1 MDEKERP
8 KMKQAIGLR
17 FIPNGPIS
25 YFEKNETNYQVAD
38 KVIVKQGD
46 YQEFGEVVIASVA
59 CQEEDVLQSAC
70 LIQRKATIEDLLR
83 HDETSQDAAEALKT
97 AKQEANRFKM
107 DMKIVGSIYSFDRQ
121 KLTFL
126 FSSPKRI
133 DFRAF
138 VRELATVF
146 RVRIELRQIGARDES
161 KYLGGIGPCGRTL
174 CCSTFLADFFPVS
187 IRMAKNQGLSLNNT
201 KLSGLC
207 GRLLCCLEYENDMYE
222 ELKKT
227 MPDYGTT
234 VDTPE
239 GKGKVVGLD
248 ILSQIISVNLFK
260 ERKTV
265 QYVWEELAPTVI

>member
-1 MDEKERP
+1 
-8 KMKQAIGLR
+8 MKQAMGIR
-17 FIPNGPIS
+17 FIQNGPIM
-25 YFEKNETNYQVAD
+25 YFEKSETNYQVAD
-38 KVIVKQGD
+38 KVIVKQGAYD
-46 YQEFGEVVIASVA
+46 EFGEVVIASVA
-59 CQEEDVLQSAC
+59 CQEGDILQSAN
-70 LIQRKATIEDLLR
+70 LIQRKATAKDLLR
-83 HDETSQDAAEALKT
+83 HVETTRDAAEALQL
-97 AKQEANRFKM
+97 AKQEARRLKM
-107 DMKIVGSIYSFDRQ
+107 DMKMIGSIYSFDRQ

-126 FSSPKRI
+126 FSAPKRI

-161 KYLGGIGPCGRTL
+161 KYLGGIGPCGRPL

-187 IRMAKNQGLSLNNT
+187 IRMAKNQGLSLNNA

-222 ELKKT
+222 ALKKT

-234 VDTPE
+234 IETPE

-248 ILSQIISVNLFK
+248 ILAQIITVTLFK

-265 QYVWEELAPTVI
+265 QYAWEELAPTAT